1 MITDVQATIQAEA
14 AVQSMANPIDQLA
27 VLDAEIKRLEAITKQ
42 LKADIANTMGD
53 GKHRGEKYGVTISL
67 CSTSKVDYKGLL
79 SELGATDEQ
88 IAKYTTTGAS
98 IRVTSTK

>member
-1 MITDVQATIQAEA
+1 MTEVQTLIQTAATVESL
-14 AVQSMANPIDQLA
+14 VNPIDQLA
-27 VLDAEIKRLEAITKQ
+27 VLDTEIKRLEGITKQ
-42 LKADIANTMGD
+42 LKADLSNSLGE

-67 CSTSKVDYKGLL
+67 CNTTKVDYKSLL
-79 SELGATDEQ
+79 ADLGVTEEQ

>member
-1 MITDVQATIQAEA
+1 MIETTATIQAVA
-14 AVQSMANPIDQLA
+14 TLTSLANPIDQLA
-27 VLDAEIKRLEAITKQ
+27 VLDTEIKRLEAITKQ
-42 LKADIANTMGD
+42 LKGDIANDLGE

-67 CSTSKVDYKGLL
+67 VNTTKVDYKALL
-79 SELGATDEQ
+79 ADLGVTEEQ